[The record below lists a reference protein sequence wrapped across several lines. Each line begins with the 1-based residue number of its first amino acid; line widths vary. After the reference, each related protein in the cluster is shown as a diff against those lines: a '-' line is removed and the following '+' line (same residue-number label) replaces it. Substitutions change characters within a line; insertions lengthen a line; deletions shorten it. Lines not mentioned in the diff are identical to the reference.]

1 MKLMAKINH
10 WWLCFL
16 LSFLLAIIFT
26 LVFCLLLLA
35 NQSPISPKQTSSSTA
50 PPAVTTASDAGKQA
64 TIKQES
70 ALLSILTT
78 GDVMLGRSVNYLGNK
93 YQDYGWSLAKVS
105 PFLQQF
111 SYVVANLENPIIK
124 DCPLTNEGM
133 IFCSSEPSAAAL
145 KKAHFNLLTLANNHI
160 NNYGESGVEQT
171 KQLLRQNGL
180 DFAVEKELLIKDF
193 AHQRIGFLAFDDTV
207 TTLDEEEFF
216 AQVAAAAA
224 QVDVLFVSLHF
235 GIEYQYQPTAR
246 QKQLAQ
252 GAIVAGADVIL
263 GNHSH
268 WFGPLEFYQHGVI
281 IYSHGNFVFDQMWSE
296 QTKQGLA
303 IAWYFNQE
311 AKLTQIK
318 VYPIYISNY
327 GLANLATDEAVGE
340 QILNKFIQVSALSAS
355 ASAGVITLDL

>member
-133 IFCSSEPSAAAL
+133 IFCSSEPSLPFERASIDMGNQSAYCL
-145 KKAHFNLLTLANNHI
+145 
-160 NNYGESGVEQT
+160 Q
-171 KQLLRQNGL
+171 
-180 DFAVEKELLIKDF
+180 
-193 AHQRIGFLAFDDTV
+193 
-207 TTLDEEEFF
+207 
-216 AQVAAAAA
+216 
-224 QVDVLFVSLHF
+224 
-235 GIEYQYQPTAR
+235 
-246 QKQLAQ
+246 Q
-252 GAIVAGADVIL
+252 GAFPA
-263 GNHSH
+263 SR
-268 WFGPLEFYQHGVI
+268 GPCY
-281 IYSHGNFVFDQMWSE
+281 D
-296 QTKQGLA
+296 
-303 IAWYFNQE
+303 
-311 AKLTQIK
+311 
-318 VYPIYISNY
+318 VYPAFCKRAAKVFPN
-327 GLANLATDEAVGE
+327 GRMGAHVGKRRLANLDGRCSRMTISLTISPAFPHRR
-340 QILNKFIQVSALSAS
+340 ILSSLPSCSRRLQ
-355 ASAGVITLDL
+355 